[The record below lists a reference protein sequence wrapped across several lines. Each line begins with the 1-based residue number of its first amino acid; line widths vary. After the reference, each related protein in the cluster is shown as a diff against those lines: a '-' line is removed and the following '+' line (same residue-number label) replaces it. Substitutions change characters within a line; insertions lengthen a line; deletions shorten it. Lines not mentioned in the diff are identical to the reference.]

1 MALVVEQ
8 AAKDPEVL
16 GSNPTFY
23 PLPLSSSVK
32 RFINDWYQKIGLCI

>member
-8 AAKDPEVL
+8 AAKNPEVL
-16 GSNPTFY
+16 GFY
-23 PLPLSSSVK
+23 HLPLSSFVK